1 MGFIVLIMN
10 KDAFVALMVWAID
23 VDALNISVEKCWEMF
38 QRDAWGMYKTYT
50 DPNSEL
56 FCKNLVGENPID
68 VFIDYI
74 LFYAKMH
81 VQSGIISY
89 GVYDNTILNY
99 GKEKTK
105 V

>member
-1 MGFIVLIMN
+1 
-10 KDAFVALMVWAID
+10 MVWAID
-23 VDALNISVEKCWEMF
+23 VDALNIPVEKCWEMF

-89 GVYDNTILNY
+89 GTYDKYIINY
-99 GKEKTK
+99 GKETKTK

>member
-1 MGFIVLIMN
+1 
-10 KDAFVALMVWAID
+10 MVWAID
-23 VDALNISVEKCWEMF
+23 VDALSLPVEKCWNKFRE
-38 QRDAWGMYKTYT
+38 DAWCVYKTYT
-50 DPNSEL
+50 DPNTEL
-56 FCKNLVGENPID
+56 YCKNLVGENPLD

-89 GVYDNTILNY
+89 GTYDKYIINY
-99 GKEKTK
+99 GKETKTK